1 MGTKKFRSHILG
13 SRASTSSAT
22 MTPDPPSTVM
32 KVNAGLVHIYSR
44 CSRLGWGY
52 VRLLMH
58 PEAPAVPVRGAN
70 HTFYIET
77 HVQVK
82 KVASAMGAIR
92 AKPRIEVPFPPTVP
106 FGTIKSPGS

>member
-1 MGTKKFRSHILG
+1 
-13 SRASTSSAT
+13 

-82 KVASAMGAIR
+82 K
-92 AKPRIEVPFPPTVP
+92 
-106 FGTIKSPGS
+106 KSPVQYP

>member
-22 MTPDPPSTVM
+22 MTPDPPSTVV
-32 KVNAGLVHIYSR
+32 KVNAGPVHIYSR

-70 HTFYIET
+70 HTFYIKT

-82 KVASAMGAIR
+82 KVASAIPITLLVFFLL
-92 AKPRIEVPFPPTVP
+92 KL
-106 FGTIKSPGS
+106 